1 MGRIMGIFKSKTEN
15 NDDGKS
21 DENSVLD
28 LDRPFGLVK
37 DKTWQD
43 LPDDEKRSR
52 GVSALNGIRS
62 VPEYDLLI
70 IETAKNWR
78 AREYFVERN
87 WPNWMFAF
95 LVDAMLVMEVMRGA
109 QAGLVDDIYQE
120 EALSVMAKL
129 YFYRLQNLN
138 NVLEMLVVEIYY
150 NILQNAENL
159 KDFESLWV
167 KFANF

>member
-1 MGRIMGIFKSKTEN
+1 MPKPETEHN
-15 NDDGKS
+15 GKF

-52 GVSALNGIRS
+52 GASALNGMRS

-78 AREYFVERN
+78 VREYFVERN

-109 QAGLVDDIYQE
+109 QAGLVDDVYEE
-120 EALSVMAKL
+120 EAYSTMAQL
-129 YFYRLQNLN
+129 YFYRLQNLD
-138 NVLEMLVVEIYY
+138 NVLEMLVVEIHY
-150 NILQNAENL
+150 NILQNTEDL
-159 KDFESLWV
+159 KEIESLWV